1 MLILLICYIYEHFCC
16 RSSYQ
21 CLILLLVVAMI
32 IVRTIV
38 VVSCITI
45 VTTKAEVYSCSSR
58 RRRLVVVGGTVVVV
72 DLPSVYLKT
81 SLETRPL
88 GDFSVDSPSKAKSR
102 PCRPLPPCRPLSKPP
117 AEIRSGFGDPTL

>member
-1 MLILLICYIYEHFCC
+1 M
-16 RSSYQ
+16 
-21 CLILLLVVAMI
+21 V

-45 VTTKAEVYSCSSR
+45 VTTKAEVYSSSS